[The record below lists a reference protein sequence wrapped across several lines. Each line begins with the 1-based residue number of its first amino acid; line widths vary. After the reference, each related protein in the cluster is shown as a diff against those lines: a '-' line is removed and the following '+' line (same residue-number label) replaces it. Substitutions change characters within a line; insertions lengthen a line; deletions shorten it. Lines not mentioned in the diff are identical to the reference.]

1 MKIKRIGSVWW
12 GTVIVFAVMS
22 LQSKASGNESAP
34 YQVVRTDGRFELRD
48 YPALKVVEA
57 SSGQNADSSFMRLF
71 RFIRGSNQGQ
81 QKIAMTTPVL
91 MSGSETN
98 ATMAFVMPANLKS
111 NQVPKPNDSGLLVK
125 EIAAGQFAVFRFR
138 GGRNTQHEQAALLKL
153 KDWMKLQQL
162 NQQSPPIYGY
172 FNPPWIPGFFRHNEV
187 MIRVQPQ

>member
-1 MKIKRIGSVWW
+1 MKIKSIWLILA
-12 GTVIVFAVMS
+12 GTATVLLVMS
-22 LQSKASGNESAP
+22 LPSKANGSESAP
-34 YQVVRTDGRFELRD
+34 YQVVRAEGKFELRD

-57 SSGQNADSSFMRLF
+57 TSGQNADSSFMRLF

-98 ATMAFVMPANLKS
+98 GTMAFVMPANLKT
-111 NQVPKPNDSGLLVK
+111 NQVPKPNDSGLVVK

-138 GGRNTQHEQAALLKL
+138 GGRNTQDEQAALLKL

-162 NQQSPPIYGY
+162 SQQSPPLYGY